1 MKKRKIRIPAK
12 DCQSTMAELEETVRL
27 DLNGLTFEEAAQ
39 RLLRPVDAVSADQH
53 RERAAR
59 RRDA

>member
-1 MKKRKIRIPAK
+1 MKNRKIRIPAK
-12 DCQSTMAELEETVRL
+12 DYRPTKAELEETVQL

-39 RLLRPVDAVSADQH
+39 RLLRPAEAVSADQH